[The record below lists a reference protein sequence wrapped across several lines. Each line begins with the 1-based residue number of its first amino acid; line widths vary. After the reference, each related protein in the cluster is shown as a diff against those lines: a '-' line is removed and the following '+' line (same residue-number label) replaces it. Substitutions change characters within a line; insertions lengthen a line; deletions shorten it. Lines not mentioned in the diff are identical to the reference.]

1 MKLGTQTGSL
11 VNHILSNTIDSNP
24 QVGMGATEFL
34 WTDRRPW
41 RVVEVVKENKEVKI
55 AYINAV
61 RIDKNGMSEE
71 QEYDY
76 SNHSDHTI
84 TLVRR
89 GNSWRTW
96 NELHQ
101 QWCKMNIKFGYAEQ
115 YYDFS
120 F

>member
-1 MKLGTQTGSL
+1 
-11 VNHILSNTIDSNP
+11 
-24 QVGMGATEFL
+24 
-34 WTDRRPW
+34 
-41 RVVEVVKENKEVKI
+41 
-55 AYINAV
+55 
-61 RIDKNGMSEE
+61 MSEE

-101 QWCKMNIKFGYAEQ
+101 QWFKMSIKFGYAEQ
-115 YYDFS
+115 YHDFS